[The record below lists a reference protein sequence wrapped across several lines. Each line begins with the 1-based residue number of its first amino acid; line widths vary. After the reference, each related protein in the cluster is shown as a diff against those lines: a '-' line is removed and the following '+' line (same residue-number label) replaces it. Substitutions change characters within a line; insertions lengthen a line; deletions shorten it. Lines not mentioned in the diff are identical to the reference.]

1 MGCGGHPNHRHHYLE
16 RVSAAAIVDKTIIYI
31 YIYIL
36 VYSTILPQS
45 ILTRTLVYYNEKN

>member
-31 YIYIL
+31 YIYIYIYIL

-45 ILTRTLVYYNEKN
+45 ILARTLVY